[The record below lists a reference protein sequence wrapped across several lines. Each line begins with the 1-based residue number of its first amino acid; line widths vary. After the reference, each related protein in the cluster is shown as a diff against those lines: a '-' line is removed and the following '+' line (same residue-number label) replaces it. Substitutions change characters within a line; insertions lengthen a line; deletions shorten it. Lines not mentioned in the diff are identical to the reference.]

1 MADDP
6 STPPADVPA
15 TPDVTVGDAGAA
27 AEASTATVDA
37 PVAAAT
43 GSRIAVYDFRNP
55 VFLSEGELR
64 RLRLLHDEFARYLS
78 ARLSMYLR
86 MELSLKVASL
96 TTTTYAKFAEG
107 LGNPTHLSLVK
118 LEPLVGVGLL
128 ELKPRLSLT
137 IADRLLGGR
146 GQTPA
151 EARGLSEIEIAL
163 VEDVVDLVLTEWCG
177 QWKSVQELKPVVIGN
192 ENNGRFLQTSSRDTM
207 MLVLTLDA
215 TLGEC
220 NEQIQFGLPFATIEA
235 VIKKMD
241 ARRLREAPVV
251 VSDKKS
257 TWQGAY
263 NRITVPVQAEW
274 HALEMSVRELASL
287 RVGDVIEMP
296 PTIFKET
303 RVLLNGTLKFVGTV
317 GLDADRVAVQLNQKL
332 SSEENQH
339 ALPTGRK
346 VT

>member
-6 STPPADVPA
+6 ANPTETAAP
-15 TPDVTVGDAGAA
+15 DAGAA
-27 AEASTATVDA
+27 AATATVETAA
-37 PVAAAT
+37 PA
-43 GSRIAVYDFRNP
+43 GESRVSVYDFRNP

-78 ARLSMYLR
+78 ARLSMSLR
-86 MELSLKVASL
+86 MELGLKVASL
-96 TTTTYAKFAEG
+96 TTMAYSKFTET

-118 LEPLVGVGLL
+118 IEPLVGVALL
-128 ELKPRLSLT
+128 DLRPRLALT

-146 GQTPA
+146 GQAPA
-151 EARGLSEIEIAL
+151 EARSLSEIEIAL
-163 VEDVVDLVLTEWCG
+163 VEDVVALTLNEWCA
-177 QWKSVQELKPVVIGN
+177 QWKSVQELKPVVIGH
-192 ENNGRFLQTSSRDTM
+192 ENSGRFLQSSSRDTM

-220 NEQIQFGLPFATIEA
+220 SEQIQFGIPFATIE
-235 VIKKMD
+235 VVLKKMD
-241 ARRLREAPVV
+241 ARRLRESPSTSPAN
-251 VSDKKS
+251 KKP

-263 NRITVPVQAEW
+263 NKISVPVQAEW
-274 HALEMSVRELASL
+274 QALEMSLRELAAL

-296 PTIFKET
+296 PSIFKET
-303 RVLLNGTLKFVGTV
+303 RVLLNGTLKFTGTV

-332 SSEENQH
+332 SSEEHH

-346 VT
+346 VA